1 MPESSNAVPLVGS
14 SRKPLEGAR
23 VAGAIDPDTTLDV
36 TVYLRPREGAPAAS
50 AGNDAGSES
59 AVLSRGELA
68 EARGAEPAELDAVE
82 RFASEHRLDVIER
95 DAPGRRLR
103 LRGTVA
109 AFRSAFGV
117 ELQRFDHPGGTYRG
131 HVGPIMVPGSLADTV
146 VAVLGLDDRPQAQM
160 HLRHRRDE
168 SGVSYTPTAVG
179 VAYGVPTG
187 ATAEGVCVAL
197 VELGGGF
204 TLADLT
210 TYFAALG
217 SAVPDV
223 EAVSVDGASNAPSGG
238 SSGPDAEVM
247 LDIEVVG
254 AIAKGASIA
263 VYFAPNTDQGFAD
276 AISAAVHD
284 ATRKPSVISISWGG
298 PECTYTAQAIAA
310 FEAAFTDASLSG
322 TTVFVAAGDAGS
334 SDGATDG
341 LAHVDYPASS
351 PQVVG
356 CGGTRLQV
364 TNETVAAEVVWDDLP
379 SGGATGGGVSA
390 TFPPPS
396 WQASAGVP
404 PSVNP
409 GAALGRGVPDVAGDA
424 DPASG
429 YQIRVDGTDT
439 VIGGTSAVAPLY
451 AALAAIAVARA
462 AKPLGFI
469 NATLYALSDR
479 GFRDITEGTNGAY
492 SARAGWD
499 PCTGLGSPKAAEL
512 LAALAA
518 GH

>member
-1 MPESSNAVPLVGS
+1 L
-14 SRKPLEGAR
+14 
-23 VAGAIDPDTTLDV
+23 
-36 TVYLRPREGAPAAS
+36 
-50 AGNDAGSES
+50 
-59 AVLSRGELA
+59 
-68 EARGAEPAELDAVE
+68 
-82 RFASEHRLDVIER
+82 
-95 DAPGRRLR
+95 
-103 LRGTVA
+103 
-109 AFRSAFGV
+109 
-117 ELQRFDHPGGTYRG
+117 
-131 HVGPIMVPGSLADTV
+131 
-146 VAVLGLDDRPQAQM
+146 
-160 HLRHRRDE
+160 
-168 SGVSYTPTAVG
+168 
-179 VAYGVPTG
+179 
-187 ATAEGVCVAL
+187 
-197 VELGGGF
+197 
-204 TLADLT
+204 
-210 TYFAALG
+210 
-217 SAVPDV
+217 
-223 EAVSVDGASNAPSGG
+223 
-238 SSGPDAEVM
+238 
-247 LDIEVVG
+247 
-254 AIAKGASIA
+254 
-263 VYFAPNTDQGFAD
+263 
-276 AISAAVHD
+276 
-284 ATRKPSVISISWGG
+284 VISISWGG
-298 PECTYTAQAIAA
+298 PESTYTAQAIAA
-310 FEAAFTDASLSG
+310 FEATFTDASLSG

-364 TNETVAAEVVWDDLP
+364 TDGTVAAEVVWDDLP

-439 VIGGTSAVAPLY
+439 VVGGTSAVAPLY